1 MRIVAA
7 QHPWLLGATFI
18 LMYYSKYSS
27 SHPPTIL
34 HAEAEPL
41 TIDALGHVLNSSW
54 DEFDRPET
62 ISDLQAINLRTR
74 ITPDVSGDL
83 ADDFQIWRDIL
94 KAKDVETAISLM
106 GDSND
111 GSIND
116 TMSPI
121 IPVQLAPQAGS
132 SAGSKLAVGQTAS
145 VSKKRSREESEA
157 HNDNQSIKE
166 KQTENKQI
174 QGVLNLADDRIDS
187 IRYAPDDK
195 NQPRDFE
202 IMRSETKW
210 DPLFAWAKAASGE
223 TRESPI
229 MKNFVERFAR
239 EEAKLNTLLPFQQPH
254 EKIGLNNMPLEL
266 HLTNGNL
273 HSRQE
278 SREFLIQLT
287 GLRGAG
293 NNYVQR
299 VYMIKNRIFRILEAL
314 GLFHGLAVSRG
325 MNTQILRNLEDLVE
339 WFWGIFFEETV
350 DGPPLFGLFK
360 GTWEAA
366 EKAGNRFGSVKR
378 EISMVIANSQGSK
391 FNTEV
396 KLVALS
402 LLGYRCSMNA
412 SSNGGPGIRT
422 DHTQIFWENM
432 AQISQGILKTLE
444 KKDLVSAESQ
454 EGSTMS
460 TRSGSGRNKIVSNH
474 FSKLLN
480 TIHRTGLSEL
490 SPDSLRKL
498 NEKLKKFTS
507 RSRFDLKYER
517 KLKIEGSPI
526 RLIPVSQA
534 QGDSVFQLF
543 FIGMLTIEEKEES
556 QLLKIDVLQKRI
568 ILILRSLIVLH
579 KIAKKMLGGT
589 IKNTENH
596 LIDWF
601 LGVLFEKRDGKA
613 PVFGWIEIPFT
624 SVGSL
629 KELFGRA
636 HLYVSK
642 ILVDPSRQS
651 PIHTHSI
658 AATLFAI
665 WYEEIILKHIPLHL
679 QNDIPHSSEVLLYK
693 MAAFAD

>member
-1 MRIVAA
+1 MSLVSLYAVDC
-7 QHPWLLGATFI
+7 LGVHENVEIIACI
-18 LMYYSKYSS
+18 
-27 SHPPTIL
+27 
-34 HAEAEPL
+34 
-41 TIDALGHVLNSSW
+41 
-54 DEFDRPET
+54 
-62 ISDLQAINLRTR
+62 
-74 ITPDVSGDL
+74 
-83 ADDFQIWRDIL
+83 
-94 KAKDVETAISLM
+94 KDVETAISLM

-111 GSIND
+111 GSIHD

-132 SAGSKLAVGQTAS
+132 SAGSKLAVGQIAS

-157 HNDNQSIKE
+157 HSDNQSIKE

-229 MKNFVERFAR
+229 MKNF
-239 EEAKLNTLLPFQQPH
+239 PH

-278 SREFLIQLT
+278 SR
-287 GLRGAG
+287 LRGAG

-325 MNTQILRNLEDLVE
+325 MNTQILGNLEDLVE

-412 SSNGGPGIRT
+412 SSNDGPGIRT

-526 RLIPVSQA
+526 RLIPVPQA

-579 KIAKKMLGGT
+579 KIANKILGGT

-601 LGVLFEKRDGKA
+601 LGVLFEKRD
-613 PVFGWIEIPFT
+613 
-624 SVGSL
+624 
-629 KELFGRA
+629 
-636 HLYVSK
+636 
-642 ILVDPSRQS
+642 
-651 PIHTHSI
+651 
-658 AATLFAI
+658 
-665 WYEEIILKHIPLHL
+665 
-679 QNDIPHSSEVLLYK
+679 DI
-693 MAAFAD
+693 

>member
-1 MRIVAA
+1 MNRRKMRLVAA

-41 TIDALGHVLNSSW
+41 TIDALGHDALNSSW

-62 ISDLQAINLRTR
+62 ISDLQAINPRTR

-94 KAKDVETAISLM
+94 RAKDVETAISLM

-111 GSIND
+111 GSIHD

-145 VSKKRSREESEA
+145 VSKKRSREELEA

-166 KQTENKQI
+166 KQTEYKQI

-195 NQPRDFE
+195 ISQGT
-202 IMRSETKW
+202 SKSC
-210 DPLFAWAKAASGE
+210 AASGE

-239 EEAKLNTLLPFQQPH
+239 
-254 EKIGLNNMPLEL
+254 
-266 HLTNGNL
+266 
-273 HSRQE
+273 
-278 SREFLIQLT
+278 
-287 GLRGAG
+287 LRGAG

-325 MNTQILRNLEDLVE
+325 MDTQILRNLEDLVE

-366 EKAGNRFGSVKR
+366 EQAGNRFGSVKR

-396 KLVALS
+396 K
-402 LLGYRCSMNA
+402 
-412 SSNGGPGIRT
+412 
-422 DHTQIFWENM
+422 F
-432 AQISQGILKTLE
+432 QGILKTLE

-460 TRSGSGRNKIVSNH
+460 TLSGSGRNQIVSNH

-490 SPDSLRKL
+490 SPDTLRKL

-526 RLIPVSQA
+526 RLIPISQA
-534 QGDSVFQLF
+534 QSDSVFQLF
-543 FIGMLTIEEKEES
+543 FIGMLTIEETEES

-568 ILILRSLIVLH
+568 ILILRSLNLLH
-579 KIAKKMLGGT
+579 KIANKILGGT

-601 LGVLFEKRDGKA
+601 LGVLFEKRDGKL
-613 PVFGWIEIPFT
+613 PVFGWIEIPST
-624 SVGSL
+624 SVESL

-642 ILVDPSRQS
+642 TLVDPSRQS

-665 WYEEIILKHIPLHL
+665 WYEEIILEYIPLHL